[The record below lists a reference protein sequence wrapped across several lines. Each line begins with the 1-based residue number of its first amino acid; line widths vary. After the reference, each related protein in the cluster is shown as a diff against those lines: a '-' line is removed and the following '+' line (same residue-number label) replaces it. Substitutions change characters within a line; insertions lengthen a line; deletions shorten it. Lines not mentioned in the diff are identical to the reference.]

1 MYVCVWREKKS
12 IVNTLPL
19 QGRAGENQKVWFQE
33 GKVSWISIGK
43 SSRYE
48 ELIPLHFLFV

>member
-1 MYVCVWREKKS
+1 MHVCVWRERKS

-33 GKVSWISIGK
+33 GEVSWISIGK
-43 SSRYE
+43 SSRCE